1 MSQWACVVSCES
13 GNQIMMILLDFR
25 LCENDRESA
34 VMSKII
40 LKTEF
45 HDIPF
50 FSRGKVRDIYDLG
63 EYLLLVA
70 SDRISAFDVVL
81 PNGIPGK
88 GRVLTQI
95 SIFWFEQMKDIIQN
109 HVVATRVENFPEKLH
124 KYADI
129 LEGRSMLVKKARP
142 VPVECVVRGYLS
154 GSGWKEYKNGGTV
167 CGIMLPEGLVE
178 SSRLNEPIFTP
189 STKAEVGH
197 DINISFDEVV
207 RLAGQDM
214 AERLK
219 GLSLNI
225 YSKAREIAEK
235 KGIIIADTKFEF
247 GLYNDELILIDELL
261 TPDSSRFWSMKDY
274 ASGRGQDSF
283 DKQIVRDYLLTLDWN
298 QTYPGP
304 MLPDEIVE
312 KTVARY
318 REILKI
324 ITGKELTKFNN

>member
-1 MSQWACVVSCES
+1 
-13 GNQIMMILLDFR
+13 
-25 LCENDRESA
+25 
-34 VMSKII
+34 MSKVI

-45 HDIPF
+45 PDIPLF
-50 FSRGKVRDIYDLG
+50 NRGKVRDIYDLG

-70 SDRISAFDVVL
+70 TDRISAFDVVL
-81 PNGIPGK
+81 PNGIPEK

-95 SIFWFEQMKDIIQN
+95 SIYWFEQMKDIIQN
-109 HVVATRVENFPEKLH
+109 HVVATQVEDFPERLR

-129 LEGRSMLVKKARP
+129 IEGRSMLVKKASP
-142 VPVECVVRGYLS
+142 MPLECVVRGYLS
-154 GSGWKEYKNGGTV
+154 GSGWKEYKNEGTV
-167 CGIMLPEGLVE
+167 CGIRLPKGLVE
-178 SSRLNEPIFTP
+178 SSRLDEPIFTP

-197 DINISFDEVV
+197 DINISFEEV
-207 RLAGQDM
+207 AGLVGQKI

-219 GLSLNI
+219 DVSLKV

-247 GLYNDELILIDELL
+247 GLYNDELMLIDELL

-274 ASGRGQDSF
+274 TPGRGQNSF

-304 MLPDEIVE
+304 VLPDEIVE

-318 REILKI
+318 KEVLKI
-324 ITGKELTKFNN
+324 ITGKELTLNISQR